1 MYTITSK
8 KQFSEKVFLFE
19 IEAPLIAKSR
29 KAGNFVIV
37 RIDKNGERVPLTIAD
52 ADPQKG
58 TITIVVQK
66 VGLSSCKLCNLEEGD
81 AIMDVVGP
89 LGNPT
94 HIENF
99 GTVVCAGGGVGVAP
113 LLPIV
118 RALKAAGNRVL
129 SVIAGRSKDLV
140 ILEDEIRESSDETIV
155 MTDDGS
161 YGTKGVVTIGI
172 EQFVKQEHVDK
183 VFAIGPPI
191 MMKFCSLM
199 AQKYN
204 IPNEVSLNTIMVD
217 GTGMC
222 GACRLTIGG
231 RTKFVC
237 IDGPEFD
244 GNLVDWDE
252 MFKRMGSFKAAE
264 KEEMDH
270 FEAHLESL
278 DKAPNTATTYNIAM
292 DVEPTNEPLEVLT
305 DRNAE
310 WRQ

>member
-1 MYTITSK
+1 MYTIISK

-52 ADPQKG
+52 ADPKKG

-191 MMKFCSLM
+191 
-199 AQKYN
+199 
-204 IPNEVSLNTIMVD
+204 I
-217 GTGMC
+217 
-222 GACRLTIGG
+222 
-231 RTKFVC
+231 
-237 IDGPEFD
+237 
-244 GNLVDWDE
+244 
-252 MFKRMGSFKAAE
+252 
-264 KEEMDH
+264 
-270 FEAHLESL
+270 
-278 DKAPNTATTYNIAM
+278 
-292 DVEPTNEPLEVLT
+292 
-305 DRNAE
+305 
-310 WRQ
+310 